1 MLPFFFQSSK
11 LINKKV
17 IKKAINNNFNNNN
30 INKGLI
36 LDSGAS
42 EYYTP
47 YKDYLLDYKP
57 VYNKSVIIAN
67 GVKLPIKG
75 IGNIPIF
82 INKDI
87 LLIKNVN
94 YVPNIKT
101 TLISSKELTNKGWE
115 ILFKKDL
122 VILSY
127 NNKTITNTKWNLNAY
142 YLNEVFINYEAL
154 EPIIYN
160 TIKYNLDIYNT
171 KLTLELNN
179 KGNTLLDLYYY

>member
-1 MLPFFFQSSK
+1 MSALLIDNNIIKNNNITKSNLNIPNISYKINSLKINNKTSPSK
-11 LINKKV
+11 EELEFLDIINKKV
-17 IKKAINNNFNNNN
+17 IKKVINNNFNNNN

-36 LDSGAS
+36 LDSSTS

-87 LLIKNVN
+87 LLIKNV
-94 YVPNIKT
+94 
-101 TLISSKELTNKGWE
+101 
-115 ILFKKDL
+115 
-122 VILSY
+122 
-127 NNKTITNTKWNLNAY
+127 
-142 YLNEVFINYEAL
+142 
-154 EPIIYN
+154 
-160 TIKYNLDIYNT
+160 
-171 KLTLELNN
+171 
-179 KGNTLLDLYYY
+179 